1 LAASLDAEKSLL
13 SKIVL
18 ERSLIECAEIQD
30 FFFTNDTVRKG
41 FQYIRQHYSEFGEV
55 PTPRE
60 FKLDNPECPILA
72 QVDEGFPSLTKR
84 VQDKYILGVLNS
96 NIDAVAKAVSD
107 GKVEEA
113 VNFLGMTLTK
123 VHTTVVTSKDVDV
136 TENGHE
142 RLERYLERRNNPGS
156 MLGIPSG
163 FKTLDKATLG
173 FQKGQLITLTGLAKA
188 SKSTVAMLMAMA
200 AQQAGFKVLYC
211 TYEMSVEEQERRLD
225 AYRAGF
231 NDNKLNSGNFTEE
244 ELKKL
249 KQGMEI
255 TASLPKM
262 IISQDCMTISAL
274 NAKIDV
280 EEPDYIVIDG
290 AYLMD
295 DEYGEPPQSPGA
307 LTHIVKGLH
316 NIVMRKSKVVLAV
329 TQSTPARTK
338 GEVLNTDSIMGSRAF
353 VQYSY
358 CVIGIER
365 TEDVC
370 VRHLKI
376 IMGRSYAPC
385 DVMIKFDYDTA
396 DFSELKD
403 YDPDDDLDR
412 ELAEDS
418 NYELYF

>member
-1 LAASLDAEKSLL
+1 VSLDVEKLL
-13 SKIVL
+13 VSKIL
-18 ERSLIECAEIQD
+18 IERSLSEVAEIQD
-30 FFFTNDTVRKG
+30 FYFHNEKAREG
-41 FQYIRQHYSEFGEV
+41 FKAIRAHYSEFGEV
-55 PTPRE
+55 PTARE
-60 FKLDNPECPILA
+60 FKLDNPECTILA
-72 QVDEGFPSLTKR
+72 QVDESFGSLTKR
-84 VQDKYILGVLNS
+84 LQSQYILGVLNE
-96 NIDAVAKAVSD
+96 NIDKVSNAVAD
-107 GKVEEA
+107 GKVEDA
-113 VNFLGMTLTK
+113 VSFLGMTLTK

-142 RLERYLERRNNPGS
+142 RLERYIERRNNPGT

-163 FKTLDKATLG
+163 FPTLDKATLG
-173 FQKGQLITLTGLAKA
+173 FQGGQLVTLTGLAKA

-200 AQQAGFKVLYC
+200 AQEAGKKVLYC

-231 NDNKLNSGNFTEE
+231 NDNKLNSGHISDE
-244 ELKKL
+244 ELKML
-249 KQGMEI
+249 KRGIEK
-255 TASLPKM
+255 TAALPKM

-274 NAKIDV
+274 NAKIDT

-295 DEYGEPPQSPGA
+295 DEYGEAPQSPQA

-316 NIVMRKSKVVLAV
+316 NICMRKNKVVLAV

-365 TEDVC
+365 TDDVG

-396 DFSELKD
+396 DFSEMKE
-403 YDPDDDLDR
+403 YDPSESQDEMKVDNF
-412 ELAEDS
+412 ED
-418 NYELYF
+418 YF